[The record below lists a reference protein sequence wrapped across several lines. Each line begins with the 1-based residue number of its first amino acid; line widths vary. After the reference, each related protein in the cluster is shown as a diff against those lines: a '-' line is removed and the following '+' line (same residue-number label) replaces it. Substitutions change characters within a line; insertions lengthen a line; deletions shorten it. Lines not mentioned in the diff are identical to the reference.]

1 MSHRTLG
8 FGSLLFVVA
17 LPLAAPTVMRA
28 ADAKALTFEVYQ
40 DRSMEYRW
48 RLKQGDDIL
57 GTAGQ
62 GYKEKASCTKGI
74 DGVKKGLADGKDK
87 FEIYQ
92 DNAQAFRWRLK
103 SSNGNVVAAATKGFK
118 TKAECEAVTKLIS
131 TEGPNAA
138 VVEERK

>member
-17 LPLAAPTVMRA
+17 LPLAAPAVLRA

-57 GTAGQ
+57 REEVIFSTLRPRSGSSPRDDFPTLGGRHAERAC
-62 GYKEKASCTKGI
+62 YVVGI
-74 DGVKKGLADGKDK
+74 L
-87 FEIYQ
+87 
-92 DNAQAFRWRLK
+92 RM
-103 SSNGNVVAAATKGFK
+103 
-118 TKAECEAVTKLIS
+118 
-131 TEGPNAA
+131 P
-138 VVEERK
+138 

>member
-1 MSHRTLG
+1 MSRRTIHR
-8 FGSLLFVVA
+8 SSLFVFVA
-17 LPLAAPTVMRA
+17 LPLIAPSVLRA
-28 ADAKALTFEVYQ
+28 ADKSALTFELFA
-40 DRSMEYRW
+40 DRGMEFRW

-74 DGVKKGLADGKDK
+74 EGIKKGLADGKDT

-103 SSNGNVVAAATKGFK
+103 SSNGQVVAAATKGCK
-118 TKAECEAVTKLIS
+118 TKAECEEVTKLI
-131 TEGPNAA
+131 TKNAPNAA
-138 VVEERK
+138 VVEEKK

>member
-1 MSHRTLG
+1 
-8 FGSLLFVVA
+8 
-17 LPLAAPTVMRA
+17 
-28 ADAKALTFEVYQ
+28 
-40 DRSMEYRW
+40 MEYRW

-74 DGVKKGLADGKDK
+74 EGVKKGVADGKDK

-103 SSNGNVVAAATKGFK
+103 SSNGNVVAAATKGSK
-118 TKAECEAVTKLIS
+118 TKADCEAVTQLITS
-131 TEGPNAA
+131 EASNAA
-138 VVEERK
+138 VVDEKK